1 MSKKDERYL
10 GKVEYELVGA
20 NILKVSMDSTDFQ
33 GGDAKQGGETT
44 ISFEDIF
51 DTHWE
56 VEVGVGF
63 RGNTK
68 HKFGMKDDLK
78 KVTLTFKGDE
88 EMRNFYQ
95 AIVLIKNYLDE
106 VLK

>member
-10 GKVEYELVGA
+10 GKVEYELLGA
-20 NILKVSMDSTDFQ
+20 SHLKVSMDSTDFQ
-33 GGDAKQGGETT
+33 GGDAKSGGETT
-44 ISFEDIF
+44 ISFEDIV

-56 VEVGVGF
+56 VEIGVGF

-68 HKFGMKDDLK
+68 YKFGMEDDLR